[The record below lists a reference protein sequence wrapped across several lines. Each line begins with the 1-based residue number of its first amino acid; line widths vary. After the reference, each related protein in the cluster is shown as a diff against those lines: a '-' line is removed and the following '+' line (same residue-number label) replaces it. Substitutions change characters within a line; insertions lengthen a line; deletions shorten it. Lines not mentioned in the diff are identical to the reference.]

1 MTTGRYVDKE
11 IRRRRN
17 RRKKIRKLRARLQ
30 DANTLEERTRFL
42 KKMRRISIDPRDIP
56 ELSKA

>member
-42 KKMRRISIDPRDIP
+42 EKMRRISIDPRDIP